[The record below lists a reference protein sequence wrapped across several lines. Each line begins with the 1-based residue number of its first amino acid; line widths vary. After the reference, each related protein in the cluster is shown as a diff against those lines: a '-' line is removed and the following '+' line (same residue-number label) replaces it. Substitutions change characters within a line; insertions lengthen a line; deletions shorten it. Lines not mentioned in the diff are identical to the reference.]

1 MNKKIQKII
10 NKKNKSKIVSLTAYS
25 KNIAKILDK
34 YCDIVLVGDSMANVL
49 YGLNNTHKINLEN
62 MIQHTVSVRKGIK
75 NSLLVVDMPKGS
87 YGNLKSAK
95 KNAKLLMRKT
105 NCDAVKIESNNKN
118 FEIIKSLVKYKIP
131 VMGHIGFTPQF
142 KKKFKIEGDSKKKA
156 NKLLKEAKN
165 IEKAGAFSIVL
176 ECVNP
181 KASKLITSSL
191 KIPTIGIGSSN
202 NCDGQI
208 LVTDDM
214 LGISGF
220 YPKFVKKYLFL
231 DRIIEK
237 AIKKYTRDVKL
248 KKFPSKKNFLNGSTY
263 R

>member
-1 MNKKIQKII
+1 MNKKIQNII

-34 YCDIVLVGDSMANVL
+34 YCDIVLVGDSLANVL
-49 YGLNNTHKINLEN
+49 YGLNNTHKVNLEN
-62 MIQHTVSVRKGIK
+62 MIQHTASVRKGIK
-75 NSLLVVDMPKGS
+75 KSLLVVDMPKGS
-87 YGNLKSAK
+87 YGNLKLAK
-95 KNAKLLMRKT
+95 KNAKLLMKKT
-105 NCDAVKIESNNKN
+105 DCDAVKIESNKKN
-118 FEIIKSLVKYKIP
+118 FKIIKFLVKDKIP

-156 NKLLKEAKN
+156 DKLLKEAKN

-176 ECVNP
+176 ECINSE
-181 KASKLITSSL
+181 ASKLITNSL

-220 YPKFVKKYLFL
+220 YPKFVKKYLSL

-248 KKFPSKKNFLNGSTY
+248 KKFPSKKNFLNGS